1 MTDYYNL
8 LDVSKNATEEEIKK
22 SYKKLA
28 MKYHPDRNKD
38 NKEQSE
44 KKFKEISNAYNVLSN
59 KQKRQIYDQ
68 FGEEG
73 LQGNSGPQM
82 NPFSM
87 FEEMFADGGFN
98 GMGGMHGM
106 HGMPGGFSFNMNNMS
121 RGSQSNSTQK
131 EVKKIKI
138 SLEDLY
144 KGKNIT
150 LKITRTVLNKSKK
163 NNIKTCSNCNGSG
176 VEVIVQRIGPMIQQM
191 QQVCSHCGG
200 SGKILDKKHLENK
213 TENIKLVIEKGMC
226 DQEQILFKGKGNF
239 NLKTMENN
247 DLVFVLVEQEHPIF
261 KRMQN
266 NLILGL
272 DINLSDSLTGFSFL
286 FKHLDDSEFIIS
298 SEEIIKNEEVKVI
311 KNKGMPLN
319 SSSNVFG
326 DLIIKFNIIY
336 PQHIDF
342 KNHQAIKN
350 ILGPSIFGTIDNF
363 DKYQNTLLQNYNKQ
377 NYDQH
382 DEEQNHQPNQCA
394 HQ

>member
-1 MTDYYNL
+1 MSDYYNL
-8 LDVSKNATEEEIKK
+8 LSVSKNATDDEIKK

-28 MKYHPDRNKD
+28 MKFHPDRNKD
-38 NKEQSE
+38 NKEFAE

-87 FEEMFADGGFN
+87 FEEMFGEGGIP
-98 GMGGMHGM
+98 
-106 HGMPGGFSFNMNNMS
+106 GMPGGFSFNMNNMS
-121 RGSQSNSTQK
+121 RPNQSNTPQK
-131 EVKKIKI
+131 EIKKIKV

-144 KGKNIT
+144 KGKVLN
-150 LKITRTVLNKSKK
+150 LKITRTYLNKSKK
-163 NNIKTCSNCNGSG
+163 NYINTCSHCNGSG
-176 VEVIVQRIGPMIQQM
+176 IEVIVQRIGPIIQQM
-191 QQVCSHCGG
+191 QNVCSQCNG

-213 TENIKLVIEKGMC
+213 VEHIQVIIEKGMC
-226 DQEQILFKGKGNF
+226 NQEQILFKGKGNF
-239 NLKTMENN
+239 NLKTMEND
-247 DLVFVLVEQEHPIF
+247 DLVFILIEQEHQIF

-272 DINLSDSLTGFSFL
+272 DINLSDSLIGFSFL
-286 FKHLDDSEFIIS
+286 FKHLDNTEFIIS
-298 SEEIIKNEEVKVI
+298 SQEIIKNQDIKVI

-319 SSSNVFG
+319 SSSNIFG

-336 PQHIDF
+336 PQNIDF
-342 KNHQAIKN
+342 KNHETIKN
-350 ILGPSIFGTIDNF
+350 ILGPSIFTTISNF
-363 DKYQNTLLQNYNKQ
+363 DNYQNTILQNYNKQ
-377 NYDQH
+377 HYEQQQ
-382 DEEQNHQPNQCA
+382 EQNDSHQPNQCA